1 MHYVE
6 VDVYIADQAMWF
18 RALVFFI
25 AGLFSLAVLVMTAQ
39 ERFRYIPQNEKSE
52 AAFQLSQSNSEH
64 IAQLERDVA
73 NIRALSLDVRLT
85 KIEATLD
92 TIWKLLMGILVPL
105 TLLIFDRF
113 IIGILPLFRR
123 KSVVGYFENT

>member
-6 VDVYIADQAMWF
+6 VDLYVSEQAMWF
-18 RALVFFI
+18 RTLVFFI

-39 ERFRYIPQNEKSE
+39 ERFRYIPQNEKAE
-52 AAFQLSQSNSEH
+52 AAFQQSLQNAEH
-64 IAQLERDVA
+64 LTQLERSVSDL
-73 NIRALSLDVRLT
+73 RALSLDVRLT

-105 TLLIFDRF
+105 VLLIFDRF
-113 IIGILPLFRR
+113 IISVIPMFRR
-123 KSVVGYFENT
+123 KSDSN